1 MSHSGAAHRRY
12 TSARFN
18 YTEDTEDM
26 RDDSNCKLRGH
37 IEKLGI
43 SFKRPG
49 CDALPLEH
57 RETFNRIRAI
67 RNKNLDDY
75 RKDITFKS
83 NEPWRK
89 QTHDRAK
96 WLARRAASLVNQQR
110 NEAGWRFSLEPDVF
124 HRFRVEVAWLVLYDL
139 KSY

>member
-1 MSHSGAAHRRY
+1 MSDKSDR
-12 TSARFN
+12 
-18 YTEDTEDM
+18 E
-26 RDDSNCKLRGH
+26 LRCI

-49 CDALPLEH
+49 ADALPLEH
-57 RETFNRIRAI
+57 RETFNLIRAI

-96 WLARRAASLVNQQR
+96 WLARRAASLVSQQR
-110 NEAGWRFSLEPDVF
+110 NEAGWRFSLENDVF
-124 HRFRVEVAWLVLYDL
+124 HRFRVEVAWLVLHSL
-139 KSY
+139 KSYLDEF